1 MKFSGI
7 HTYLL
12 LSAVPSALSAT
23 LSVDVRSIEENK
35 AILDHVVESG
45 LDKTHVITDET
56 REAIAKDPVLMAM
69 FTGSETALT
78 TRGDEE
84 MSKLVPRV
92 DVGLPRSQW
101 VTVPITC
108 ASCIIACMTTDAAAR
123 YTAGQTIHTLDVW
136 RAIGVCGTTCVFSGS
151 CTGAQAGTWQAQQP
165 HDFPLD
171 S

>member
-7 HTYLL
+7 HAYLL

-45 LDKTHVITDET
+45 LDKGHVITDET

-69 FTGSETALT
+69 FTGSETALAI
-78 TRGDEE
+78 RGDEE

-108 ASCIIACMTTDAAAR
+108 
-123 YTAGQTIHTLDVW
+123 
-136 RAIGVCGTTCVFSGS
+136 VCSKFK
-151 CTGAQAGTWQAQQP
+151 
-165 HDFPLD
+165 
-171 S
+171 